1 MGIRRFNPGKHRV
14 NTMRFLS
21 NKSVVIGVVAFIAAI
36 LWWQTSNWRAT
47 ADVEALVE
55 TAAER
60 VVQES
65 VVAPATLVF
74 RRTASLRSEVL
85 AKVVAI
91 EVKEGDE
98 VKEGTVLLRL
108 DPQTLTAVLARE
120 EAGLRQNQINIDR
133 QRNLVALRT
142 QTLSRSVALLQS
154 RLINQARVDEDR
166 SQLSLA
172 EADLR
177 SAEQAFERAVASVA
191 EAREQLGKTVV
202 RAPFDGKVI
211 SIPIAV
217 GEVAVPSMSS
227 MAGASLAKIVDTSS
241 LQAKAAIDERDVGRI
256 AIGQQAE
263 VFVASNQTTPLK
275 AKVADIAF
283 EVVQTRTT
291 GTGANSIEV
300 TLDVVPNPTVVVRAG
315 ISARASIFTGSSEKQ
330 VAVPVQAVVVV
341 PRSRTVN
348 DYFVWVIEGRL
359 ARKRNVVIGDSD
371 SRYQAIK
378 SGIRK
383 GEQVV
388 VGPPRV
394 LDRLREGQSVTT
406 GAPHAETR

>member
-1 MGIRRFNPGKHRV
+1 MRRAVTRP
-14 NTMRFLS
+14 T
-21 NKSVVIGVVAFIAAI
+21 SVVIAA
-36 LWWQTSNWRAT
+36 LAVTFAALAAWRFAARENS
-47 ADVEALVE
+47 ADAAVYTEI
-55 TAAER
+55 AAER

-65 VVAPATLVF
+65 VLAPATLVF

-98 VKEGTVLLRL
+98 VKEGAVLLRL
-108 DPQTLTAVLARE
+108 DPQTLTAALARE
-120 EAGLRQNQINIDR
+120 EAGLRQTQINIDR
-133 QRNLVALRT
+133 QRNLVALRG
-142 QTLSRSVALLQS
+142 QTLSRSVTLLQS

-177 SAEQAFERAVASVA
+177 SSEQALERAVASVI
-191 EAREQLGKTVV
+191 EAREQLSKTVIK
-202 RAPFDGKVI
+202 APFDGKVI

-217 GEVAVPSMSS
+217 GEIAVPSMSS

-241 LQAKAAIDERDVGRI
+241 LQAKASIDERDVGRI

-263 VFVASNQTTPLK
+263 VFVASNQTIPLK

-300 TLDVVPNPTVVVRAG
+300 TLDVVPDPAVMVRAG
-315 ISARASIFTGSSEKQ
+315 ISARASIFTGSGEKQ
-330 VAVPVQAVVVV
+330 VAVPVQAVLVS

-348 DYFVWVIEGRL
+348 DHFVWVIEDAL
-359 ARKRNVVIGDSD
+359 AKKKSVVIGDSD
-371 SRYQAIK
+371 SKYQSIK
-378 SGIRK
+378 SGLRE

-388 VGPPRV
+388 VGPPRA
-394 LDRLREGQSVTT
+394 LDRLREGQPVTT
-406 GAPHAETR
+406 ATPPPEGR